1 MQTKGQEAEPTR
13 NRWLI
18 GLRGNVLILGLV
30 SFLNDAA
37 SEMIYPLLPIFL
49 TAVLGAG
56 PAALGVIEGIAESTS
71 SFLKMASGFLSD
83 RVQRRKRW
91 VVGGYV
97 LSNAARPLIGLAST
111 WTSVLVLRFVDR
123 VGKGVRTS
131 PRDAL
136 IAESTSPGF
145 YGKAFGFH
153 RAADH
158 AGAVVGPLL
167 ATLLL
172 VFLHEDLRTVFLLS
186 LIPGILTVA
195 LVASGIRETRIA
207 GSSSVHQEPLKI
219 HQAWRDMPK
228 TLRRFVLILFLFT
241 LGNSSD
247 AFLLLKAQQLGVS
260 VALIPVLWVVLHLVK
275 MGSSLPSGIASDLW
289 GRKGV
294 IMTGWA
300 VYAFVYGAFS
310 MAESPWQAW
319 VLFAIYGLYF
329 GLTEGAEKALIA
341 DLAPPRL
348 QGSAF
353 GLYHL
358 TMGIGALPASL
369 LFGWIWQE
377 YGDRAAFGM
386 GASLALAAGLFLW
399 RLSLKSQESS
409 GKI

>member
-1 MQTKGQEAEPTR
+1 MQSKGQETEPTR
-13 NRWLI
+13 NRWLS
-18 GLRGNVLILGLV
+18 GLRGNVLILGVV

-56 PAALGVIEGIAESTS
+56 PAALGVIEGIAESS
-71 SFLKMASGFLSD
+71 ASFLKMASGFLSD

-111 WTSVLVLRFVDR
+111 WASVLVLRFVDR

-136 IAESTSPGF
+136 LAESTSPEF

-158 AGAVVGPLL
+158 AGVVGPLL

-172 VFLHEDLRTVFLLS
+172 VFLHEDLRTVFILS
-186 LIPGILTVA
+186 VIPGILTVA
-195 LVASGIRETRIA
+195 LLARGVKETRIA
-207 GSSSVHQEPLKI
+207 GPSSVHQEPLKI
-219 HQAWRDMPK
+219 HQAWHDLPK
-228 TLRRFVLILFLFT
+228 TLRGFVLILFLFT

-260 VALIPVLWVVLHLVK
+260 VTLIPVLWVVLHLVK
-275 MGSSLPSGIASDLW
+275 MGSSLPAGIASDLW

-294 IMTGWA
+294 ILTGWA

-319 VLFAIYGLYF
+319 VLFAVYGLYF

-369 LFGWIWQE
+369 MFGWIWQE
-377 YGDRAAFGM
+377 YGDVVAFGM
-386 GASLALAAGLFLW
+386 GATLALAASLLLW
-399 RLSLKSQESS
+399 RLPLKFQESS